1 MSCLKKLHRSFIYF
15 LSTVLP
21 SVVSSLTSSHEFS
34 PSLSLIPKQHSN
46 CSFTYSAMP
55 SPLLLCLSFL
65 QSLCPSISDV
75 LLNPQE
81 LKKLRTWVCWIC
93 TWPLACTSIDN
104 RLCSSDCIKKRWR
117 LLYAN
122 KCSRTARTAGTKKVC
137 WRNHSQ
143 NLHTIRWCSNMT
155 ASE

>member
-21 SVVSSLTSSHEFS
+21 SVVSSLTPTHEFS

-65 QSLCPSISDV
+65 QSLCPSVRDV

-81 LKKLRTWVCWIC
+81 LKNSGHEFAESVLGHQ
-93 TWPLACTSIDN
+93 LA
-104 RLCSSDCIKKRWR
+104 LA
-117 LLYAN
+117 L
-122 KCSRTARTAGTKKVC
+122 
-137 WRNHSQ
+137 
-143 NLHTIRWCSNMT
+143 TIGCVAQT
-155 ASE
+155 ASRSGGGCCMQINVPGLLVQLVRKRSVGGTILKTFTQSTDAAI